1 MASVVPPT
9 MQTAAVTREKGQGQP
24 SFPYVVSVRC
34 VGGSSKKQSPDRVC
48 EIS

>member
-1 MASVVPPT
+1 MGNAVPPT

-24 SFPYVVSVRC
+24 SFPYVVSVRQ
-34 VGGSSKKQSPDRVC
+34 VDGSSKKQSPERIC